1 VFPVRVLLP
10 AFLLLLAVGCALVS
24 PGKADLYV
32 YLFNVGTDENAT
44 VDLESSYLSVN
55 GKEYTL
61 EDVLANDEGVFL
73 TTVDIPFDLSDFEL
87 TVAAT
92 IVFDEQT
99 KEVSFKT
106 TPVVLYHS
114 AGKFST
120 DTVLKSNAYQL
131 LDLENKKIFA
141 VEDPVK
147 VYGELTSEGSV
158 VTLSFGEYEMK
169 VPVYNGEFLF
179 YLPGTDESYDVDVFF
194 DSDSTSLT
202 IQEGRDEYE
211 VAF

>member
-1 VFPVRVLLP
+1 MRILLP
-10 AFLLLLAVGCALVS
+10 AFLLLLAVGCTLVS

-32 YLFNVGTDENAT
+32 YLFNVGTDESVT

-61 EDVLANDEGVFL
+61 EDVLANEGVFL

-114 AGKFST
+114 AGTFST
-120 DTVLKSNAYQL
+120 DTVLRSNAYLL
-131 LDLENKKIFA
+131 LDLKNEKIFA

-147 VYGELTSEGSV
+147 VYGELTSVGSV
-158 VTLSFGEYEMK
+158 VTLNFGEYEMK

-179 YLPGTDESYDVDVFF
+179 YLPGTDESYYVDVFF

>member
-1 VFPVRVLLP
+1 MRVLLP

-61 EDVLANDEGVFL
+61 EDVLANEGVFL

-106 TPVVLYHS
+106 TPVVLYHY

-120 DTVLKSNAYQL
+120 DTVLRSNAYLL
-131 LDLENKKIFA
+131 LDLKNEKIFA

-147 VYGELTSEGSV
+147 VYGELTSVGSV
-158 VTLSFGEYEMK
+158 VTLNFGEYEMK

>member
-1 VFPVRVLLP
+1 VRVLLP

-32 YLFNVGTDENAT
+32 YLFNVGTDENVT
-44 VDLESSYLSVN
+44 VDLESSHLSVN

-61 EDVLANDEGVFL
+61 KDVLANEGVL
-73 TTVDIPFDLSDFEL
+73 LNTVDIPFDLSDFEL

-99 KEVSFKT
+99 EEVSFKT

-120 DTVLKSNAYQL
+120 DTVLRSNAYQL

-211 VAF
+211 VPF

>member
-1 VFPVRVLLP
+1 VRILLP
-10 AFLLLLAVGCALVS
+10 AFLLLLAVGCTLVS

-32 YLFNVGTDENAT
+32 YLFNVGTDESVT

-61 EDVLANDEGVFL
+61 EDVLANEGVFL

-114 AGKFST
+114 AGTFST
-120 DTVLKSNAYQL
+120 DTVLRSNAYLL
-131 LDLENKKIFA
+131 LDLKNEKIFA

-147 VYGELTSEGSV
+147 VYGELTSVGSV
-158 VTLSFGEYEMK
+158 VTLNFGEYEMK

-194 DSDSTSLT
+194 DSESTSLT
-202 IQEGRDEYE
+202 IQDGRDEYE

>member
-1 VFPVRVLLP
+1 MRVLFA
-10 AFLLLLAVGCALVS
+10 AFLLLFAVGCTLMS

-32 YLFNVGTDENAT
+32 YLFNVGTDESVT

-61 EDVLANDEGVFL
+61 KDVLANEGVLL

-87 TVAAT
+87 TTVAT
-92 IVFDEQT
+92 IVFDEQP

-106 TPVVLYHS
+106 APVVLYHS

-120 DTVLKSNAYQL
+120 DTVLRSNAYL
-131 LDLENKKIFA
+131 LFDLENERIFA

-147 VYGELTSEGSV
+147 VYGELTNEGSV

-169 VPVYNGEFLF
+169 VPVYNEGFLL
-179 YLPGTDESYDVDVFF
+179 YLPETDGSYDVYVFF
-194 DSDSTSLT
+194 DNESISLT

-211 VAF
+211 ITF